1 MKTESINYKN
11 IDKSTITFFDE
22 KNQFSII
29 NYSNSSK
36 EVERFSFNLDN
47 NCIKLFFN
55 IKGKSKV
62 AFNMEHC
69 AVQLNNDDSSL
80 VYFKD
85 EQVKLLFEIMPNS
98 QLAAVFISVQ
108 YFHSLFASEE
118 DLLYNFNNF
127 KTNKPII
134 EQNKITPVIK
144 VVLNQLFSKKLNT
157 SLRPIYIKGK
167 VYELLSVYFSNNEEN
182 GLDHCPFIEN
192 EETITQLKKV
202 KDIVIENMANPP
214 SLDEISKLV
223 GLNLKKIKE
232 GFKELY
238 GFPVFTFLLNYKMET
253 AKKLLLENKLNV
265 NEIATNLG
273 YSTSSHFISAF
284 KKKYGVTPKQFA
296 KL

>member
-127 KTNKPII
+127 KT
-134 EQNKITPVIK
+134 
-144 VVLNQLFSKKLNT
+144 FF
-157 SLRPIYIKGK
+157 
-167 VYELLSVYFSNNEEN
+167 YF
-182 GLDHCPFIEN
+182 F
-192 EETITQLKKV
+192 
-202 KDIVIENMANPP
+202 
-214 SLDEISKLV
+214 
-223 GLNLKKIKE
+223 
-232 GFKELY
+232 
-238 GFPVFTFLLNYKMET
+238 
-253 AKKLLLENKLNV
+253 
-265 NEIATNLG
+265 
-273 YSTSSHFISAF
+273 
-284 KKKYGVTPKQFA
+284 
-296 KL
+296 